1 MISADGLVLL
11 SDIDGLYTADPGVDP
26 AAQFIPVVDG
36 VTPEIEAMAGI
47 SRSGLGRG
55 GMITKIVAAKIAVG
69 AGCAMVIAH
78 GKQLHPVQAVRDG
91 GPCTRFAPPGT
102 PSARAHPWQLGNASW
117 QGNARTS

>member
-55 GMITKIVAAKIAVG
+55 GMITKIVAAKVAVG
-69 AGCAMVIAH
+69 AGCAMVIANGKQIPPVHGVRAGRRGHRFSAAGHATAAREH
-78 GKQLHPVQAVRDG
+78 GKRGQEAWR
-91 GPCTRFAPPGT
+91 
-102 PSARAHPWQLGNASW
+102 AREYK
-117 QGNARTS
+117 